1 MDFSVREIGDVQ
13 EFEDNIGETEKNE
26 EVDDSDQV
34 VTGQGDV
41 ELHNPNFVE
50 EGEEDEE
57 EEEDLEEKD
66 AKRIMPLGHQQEED
80 DEDEEEDDDDDV
92 AAPPAEGSYDPS
104 EYDHLPVDGEIKEL
118 FTYIMK
124 YTPQTID
131 LDHKFKPFVPEYIP
145 AVGDID
151 AFIRCTRPDNKQEVG
166 RIVHNLSMTNTS
178 SPDKGIDCAGR
189 TISNPV

>member
-1 MDFSVREIGDVQ
+1 MADMDFSVREIGDVQ

-80 DEDEEEDDDDDV
+80 DEYEED
-92 AAPPAEGSYDPS
+92 
-104 EYDHLPVDGEIKEL
+104 
-118 FTYIMK
+118 TY
-124 YTPQTID
+124 
-131 LDHKFKPFVPEYIP
+131 
-145 AVGDID
+145 
-151 AFIRCTRPDNKQEVG
+151 R
-166 RIVHNLSMTNTS
+166 RI
-178 SPDKGIDCAGR
+178 I
-189 TISNPV
+189 